1 MASFSFVDLDFD
13 IEGVLAKPMIPVSES
28 SSATRDAGFV
38 VHYGD
43 LPMEGRLQRLRIG
56 TENSNESTLS
66 STETD
71 QLERVSARSSIPLEG
86 NEEVEIQCDGL
97 LLRMKE
103 LTTDQMRSVGM
114 MIACEADE
122 TEDLCDDGQDSSF
135 YAFICLFKQEGHWRM
150 AIFPSQLLMAT
161 VLERSG

>member
-1 MASFSFVDLDFD
+1 
-13 IEGVLAKPMIPVSES
+13 MIPRSEPS
-28 SSATRDAGFV
+28 FATRDAGFV
-38 VHYGD
+38 VHYND
-43 LPMEGRLQRLRIG
+43 LPMEGRLQRTRIG

-103 LTTDQMRSVGM
+103 LTADQMRSVGM
-114 MIACEADE
+114 AMACEADE
-122 TEDLCDDGQDSSF
+122 TEDFRHDGQNGSL
-135 YAFICLFKQEGHWRM
+135 YAFDCLFEQGGNWRM

>member
-1 MASFSFVDLDFD
+1 
-13 IEGVLAKPMIPVSES
+13 MIPRSEHVST
-28 SSATRDAGFV
+28 TRDAGFV

-86 NEEVEIQCDGL
+86 DEEVEIQCDGL
-97 LLRMKE
+97 LLRLKE
-103 LTTDQMRSVGM
+103 LSADQMRSVWM
-114 MIACEADE
+114 AMACEVDE
-122 TEDLCDDGQDSSF
+122 TEDFRNDGEDGSF
-135 YAFICLFKQEGHWRM
+135 YTFVCLFEQEGDCKM